1 MRNLRLGRTLI
12 ALSVLTLVAGRLQP
26 TSWFEDIPYANATF
40 GHVVAG
46 LFFYFAIYVLGLQS
60 LEYFRL
66 PRVGLKTLFALCF
79 ASIFIILEIGNS
91 DNVRMSV
98 QETVMG
104 IIFLLSIG
112 YTEEMLSRGF
122 VYGALYKFGRR
133 SAIFFSSLGFGLMHI
148 NRYIGADWNPWM
160 AYWHVVETFGFAV
173 FAYAL
178 VIVTRSIWLVVI
190 FHALIDWSI
199 VFDKFIPL
207 DPNEEIWK
215 PSALEGLTSP
225 LFNMVI
231 FVGLAG
237 LLLKIDRGTVPKWV
251 KRLALKWKLVEPEL
265 SMANS

>member
-1 MRNLRLGRTLI
+1 MRNLRLGSTLI

-40 GHVVAG
+40 GNVVAG

-66 PRVGLKTLFALCF
+66 PRVGLKSLFALMIAAMF
-79 ASIFIILEIGNS
+79 IFGEIKTS
-91 DNVRMSV
+91 DNERMGV
-98 QETVMG
+98 LETVMG

-112 YTEEMLSRGF
+112 YTEEIFSRGF

-173 FAYAL
+173 FACAL
-178 VIVTRSIWLVVI
+178 MIVTRSIWLVVI

-199 VFDKFIPL
+199 VFDKYIPP

-215 PSALEGLTSP
+215 PSVLEGLTSP

-265 SMANS
+265 SIANS

>member
-1 MRNLRLGRTLI
+1 MRNLRLGITLI

-26 TSWFEDIPYANATF
+26 TSWFEDIPFANATF
-40 GHVVAG
+40 GNVVAG

-60 LEYFRL
+60 LEYFRA
-66 PRVGLKTLFALCF
+66 PRVGLKSLFALLI
-79 ASIFIILEIGNS
+79 AAIFIIGEIGSS
-91 DNVRMSV
+91 DNERMSV
-98 QETVMG
+98 LETVMG

-112 YTEEMLSRGF
+112 YTEEIFSRGF

-160 AYWHVVETFGFAV
+160 VYWHVVETFGFAV
-173 FAYAL
+173 FACAL
-178 VIVTRSIWLVVI
+178 MIVTRSIWLGVI

-199 VFDKFIPL
+199 VFDKYIPL
-207 DPNEEIWK
+207 DPTEEIWK
-215 PSALEGLTSP
+215 PSMLEGLTSP

-231 FVGLAG
+231 FVSLAG
-237 LLLKIDRGTVPKWV
+237 LLLKIDRGSVPRWV

-265 SMANS
+265 AFAHF

>member
-1 MRNLRLGRTLI
+1 MRNLRLGSTLI

-66 PRVGLKTLFALCF
+66 PRVGLKTLFGLCF

-91 DNVRMSV
+91 DNVRMGV
-98 QETVMG
+98 EETVMG

-173 FAYAL
+173 FACAL
-178 VIVTRSIWLVVI
+178 MIVTRSIWLVVI

-199 VFDKFIPL
+199 VFDKYIPP

-215 PSALEGLTSP
+215 PSVLEGLTSP

-265 SMANS
+265 SIA